1 MTAGW
6 AKAGRQL
13 GHKSWSLLI
22 VIHHHF
28 SSGLKTKAANLRV
41 DFTFGIFSFHILCFS
56 HIHQKKYTNIIAV
69 QIHLQCVSIKPSSQ
83 IKVTFS
89 FQFQNYL
96 FSTKLSIAE
105 FYEINGLL
113 ILSWTQNI
121 FFYTYF
127 LQLSFEFQ
135 SIRMSYRRKMWTT
148 GIDCAKFAF
157 GIRLLQGPEIERDGD
172 CIVTVCLSQVLS
184 DIWSLSVIINNDIV
198 IIIYHHHQNHH
209 HQHQLDKTIRVARV
223 TTVVSH
229 SAIMILR

>member
-1 MTAGW
+1 MLAINLSEMW
-6 AKAGRQL
+6 PCIFGR
-13 GHKSWSLLI
+13 
-22 VIHHHF
+22 
-28 SSGLKTKAANLRV
+28 
-41 DFTFGIFSFHILCFS
+41 
-56 HIHQKKYTNIIAV
+56 YTNIIAA
-69 QIHLQCVSIKPSSQ
+69 QIHLQCVSIKTSSQ

-105 FYEINGLL
+105 FYEINRLL

-135 SIRMSYRRKMWTT
+135 LIRMSYRRKMWTT
-148 GIDCAKFAF
+148 GIDCTKFAF

-172 CIVTVCLSQVLS
+172 CIVTACLSQVLS

-198 IIIYHHHQNHH
+198 IIIIT
-209 HQHQLDKTIRVARV
+209 TIRIII
-223 TTVVSH
+223 TN
-229 SAIMILR
+229 INLIKLFELQE

>member
-1 MTAGW
+1 M
-6 AKAGRQL
+6 
-13 GHKSWSLLI
+13 
-22 VIHHHF
+22 
-28 SSGLKTKAANLRV
+28 
-41 DFTFGIFSFHILCFS
+41 
-56 HIHQKKYTNIIAV
+56 
-69 QIHLQCVSIKPSSQ
+69 
-83 IKVTFS
+83 TFS
-89 FQFQNYL
+89 FQFQNHL
-96 FSTKLSIAE
+96 FSTKLTIAE

-113 ILSWTQNI
+113 LLSWTQNI

-135 SIRMSYRRKMWTT
+135 SMRMSYRRKMWTT

-172 CIVTVCLSQVLS
+172 CIVTACLSQVLS
-184 DIWSLSVIINNDIV
+184 DIWSLYLSVIINNDIV

-229 SAIMILR
+229 SAIIILR